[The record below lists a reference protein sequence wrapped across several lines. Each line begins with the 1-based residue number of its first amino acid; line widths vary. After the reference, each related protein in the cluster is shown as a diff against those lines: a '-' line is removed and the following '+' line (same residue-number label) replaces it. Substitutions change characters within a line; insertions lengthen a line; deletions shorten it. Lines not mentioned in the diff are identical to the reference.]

1 MVVAQMSLNSNE
13 SLRAIL
19 DHEMSDAV
27 AAAQAKDFDG
37 AARLLEVVARKLK
50 SIADGH
56 DGGYP
61 HQDANG

>member
-27 AAAQAKDFDG
+27 AAAQANDFDG

-50 SIADGH
+50 SIEDGH
-56 DGGYP
+56 DDGYP
-61 HQDANG
+61 HQDADG